1 MTGQLVW
8 LITGASRGLGLALAR
23 RALLRGDLVV
33 VTARNPSRFDEVL
46 FSDPSIDR
54 THVHVL
60 TLDISSPFDLL
71 VKTMNDA
78 VSHWGR
84 VDVLV
89 NNGGSYVGIGP
100 SEELG
105 YAVVYLNL
113 IQVRI

>member
-1 MTGQLVW
+1 VW
-8 LITGASRGLGLALAR
+8 LITGASRGLGLGLALTR
-23 RALLRGDLVV
+23 RALLRGDLVI
-33 VTARNPSRFDEVL
+33 TTTRNPSRFDEVL
-46 FSDPSIDR
+46 FSDPFIDR

-60 TLDISSPFDLL
+60 TLDISSPFDSL

-89 NNGGSYVGIGP
+89 SNDGSYVGMGP

-105 YAVVYLNL
+105 YVGSVLYSGE
-113 IQVRI
+113 VRV